1 MGGTLA
7 AIAACALCLAAELP
21 EWAYPVKS
29 PNTGWDA
36 VVLKGLPGSTRKFTQ
51 AQIEDNFDPPDWY
64 PGDHPAM
71 PEVVAHGRHPAVS
84 ACAKCHISNGAGHPE
99 SSDLAGL
106 TVAYI
111 QEQFEQYKNG
121 NRRGA
126 RAISMI
132 PVMKTITDD
141 EIRAAAEYYAALKPV
156 ADWTDVVEAEMVPK
170 TRVSPT
176 YMRFAIENAGEEP
189 LGNRIIELPKAP
201 ERAELRDSR
210 FGFIA
215 HVPRGSIARGK
226 ALVTS
231 GEKTAPC
238 SSCHGSD
245 LRGSGDIPPLIG
257 RSPSYLFRQL
267 NDIKIGA
274 RTGPHV
280 DPMRQVAVLDDSEM
294 IAIAA
299 YLAAQRP

>member
-1 MGGTLA
+1 M
-7 AIAACALCLAAELP
+7 
-21 EWAYPVKS
+21 
-29 PNTGWDA
+29 
-36 VVLKGLPGSTRKFTQ
+36 
-51 AQIEDNFDPPDWY
+51 
-64 PGDHPAM
+64 
-71 PEVVAHGRHPAVS
+71 
-84 ACAKCHISNGAGHPE
+84 
-99 SSDLAGL
+99 
-106 TVAYI
+106 
-111 QEQFEQYKNG
+111 
-121 NRRGA
+121 
-126 RAISMI
+126 
-132 PVMKTITDD
+132 
-141 EIRAAAEYYAALKPV
+141 
-156 ADWTDVVEAEMVPK
+156 
-170 TRVSPT
+170 
-176 YMRFAIENAGEEP
+176 
-189 LGNRIIELPKAP
+189 
-201 ERAELRDSR
+201 
-210 FGFIA
+210 
-215 HVPRGSIARGK
+215 PRGSIARGK